1 MTTDREF
8 DAASTLLDVPDVQNF
23 RDAGVGGLRTGLLY
37 RSGSL
42 SRMTPD
48 GAQRLKSLG
57 VRTVID
63 LRTAAEL
70 SVWPDQRHGL
80 TYQLRHLPLVPDGQ
94 GSTPTWPANHS
105 DAYPFMAE
113 VGGTALAGTIR
124 HLTTPDALP
133 AVIHCAVGKDRT
145 GLTIAVIQSL
155 AGLPEPEIIA
165 DYLRSNTNLGL
176 NNGPVPYTDEH
187 GQPQLTHPVHPNH
200 LRTALSR
207 IHELHGSIPDYL
219 HAHGVTPAELTTL
232 RTVLS
237 P

>member
-8 DAASTLLDVPDVQNF
+8 DAASTLVDVPDVQNF

-42 SRMTPD
+42 NRMTPD
-48 GAQRLKSLG
+48 GAQRLKGLG

-70 SVWPDQRHGL
+70 AVWPDERHGL
-80 TYQLRHLPLVPDGQ
+80 TYRLHHLPLVPDND
-94 GSTPTWPANHS
+94 GSKPTWPATQAE
-105 DAYPFMAE
+105 AYPFMAE
-113 VGGTALAGTIR
+113 VGGPAVAGTIR
-124 HLTTPDALP
+124 RLAEPDAFP

-155 AGLPEPEIIA
+155 AGLSDAEIIT
-165 DYLRSNTNLGL
+165 DYLRSNPSLGL
-176 NNGPVPYTDEH
+176 DQGPVPYTDEH
-187 GQPQLTHPVHPNH
+187 GQQQFTHAVRPENLRAALT
-200 LRTALSR
+200 R
-207 IHELHGSIPDYL
+207 IHDLHGSIPSYL
-219 HAHGVTPAELTTL
+219 HSHGVTDDELDTL
-232 RTVLS
+232 RDALR